1 MKFVKADDQ
10 ASPIYA
16 LMHFVDGLDKK
27 YGRRMRDVPIAE
39 VKNILSE
46 DDNVKLERAIGGE
59 VIKEE
64 LLPTIKFEVNQ
75 VDLLDLIEAVR
86 AYKSEL
92 SMLDQDHTDQYAKAE
107 KLQRRLVR
115 SYQSMGV
122 GDV

>member
-16 LMHFVDGLDKK
+16 LMHFVDGLDEK

-46 DDNVKLERAIGGE
+46 DDNVKLERALEGE

>member
-1 MKFVKADDQ
+1 
-10 ASPIYA
+10 
-16 LMHFVDGLDKK
+16 
-27 YGRRMRDVPIAE
+27 MRDVPIAE

-46 DDNVKLERAIGGE
+46 DDNVKLERAIEGE

>member
-46 DDNVKLERAIGGE
+46 DDNVKLERAIEGE

>member
-46 DDNVKLERAIGGE
+46 DDNAKLERAIEGE